1 MNRLIKIATIISL
14 AILILIIPLCTKQQ
28 HSYSLIS
35 TKWEV
40 SSITA
45 PYRIYIL
52 IAPTPYP
59 IMFMND
65 SSFTARLDVNICEG
79 KYCLEGKNNI
89 KINTISCTKVDGD
102 SEFADTLINIFSNIQ
117 SYKIIG
123 DKLEL
128 IAPNRIIN
136 LEKGLDNSN

>member
-1 MNRLIKIATIISL
+1 MNKSIKSFLFILFTGL
-14 AILILIIPLCTKQQ
+14 FLILSLCTKD
-28 HSYSLIS
+28 HETYSLID
-35 TKWEV
+35 TEWEV

-45 PYRIYIL
+45 PNRIYIL

-59 IMFMND
+59 IMFLYD
-65 SSFTARLDVNICEG
+65 STFSVRLDVNICEG
-79 KYCLEGKNNI
+79 KYSLEDKNNI
-89 KINTISCTKVDGD
+89 KINTILCTEICCD
-102 SEFADTLINIFSNIQ
+102 SDFADTLKYVFSNIQ